1 MKNSKLLWNFMK
13 GNRLKYIGAILSVGL
28 ATFFSTLSPLVI
40 RTTIDSILGGK
51 PMELPEAGVRFVN
64 FLGGKSVLVQNLW
77 ICTILLVII
86 TLVRGIFLFLKGK
99 WSASASEN
107 IAKNIRETLYNHI
120 QHLPYDYHV
129 KCETG
134 DLIQRCTS
142 DVDTVRR
149 FLAMQ
154 LVDIGRA
161 VFILIFSITMMLSLN
176 VKMTLIAMAAVP
188 IIFAY
193 SWVFFNS
200 IKKLFQKA
208 DESEAKMTT
217 ALQENLSGVR
227 VVRAFGRQKYEVDK
241 FNTRSEQFKDLSYKM
256 YALRGNYWAISDFLC
271 MLQTGAVLVFGV
283 YLTARGEMTL
293 GTLFVFTTYEG
304 MLLWPVRQ
312 LGRIL
317 SDAGKMVVS
326 INRISE
332 VLGEKEEQISSEDLK
347 PEVKGNI
354 EFQQV
359 YFEYEKDVPVLDGV
373 SFQVKKG
380 ETVGIMGKTGS
391 GKSSLVHLLARL
403 YDYDRGS
410 IKIDGV
416 ELKDINRKWIR
427 KNIGIVL
434 QEPFLFSKSIK
445 DNISIAKKE
454 AVDKDVFEA
463 ADIAAVHDVIMSFD
477 RGYETLVGEKGVTLS
492 GGQRQ
497 RVAIART
504 VINKSPILIFDD
516 SLSAVDT
523 ETDRAIRKALA
534 KRSKGVTTLI
544 ISHRVS
550 TLKEASKIIVLD
562 KGKIVDM
569 GSHEELIKK
578 DGLYKRIWEIQ
589 SSSEGEHSSGS
600 KVS

>member
-13 GNRLKYIGAILSVGL
+13 GNRLKYIGAIVSVGF
-28 ATFFSTLSPLVI
+28 AIFFSTLAPLVI
-40 RTTIDSILGGK
+40 RTTIDSILGGN
-51 PMELPEAGVRFVN
+51 PMELPDLGVKVVN
-64 FLGGKSVLVQNLW
+64 FLGGKSILVQNIW
-77 ICTILLVII
+77 ICSLLLIII
-86 TLVRGIFLFLKGK
+86 TLIKGIFLFLKGK
-99 WSASASEN
+99 WSASAAEN
-107 IAKNIRETLYNHI
+107 IAKNMRETLYDHI

-129 KCETG
+129 KCKTG

-142 DVDTVRR
+142 DIDTVRR

-161 VFILIFSITMMLSLN
+161 IFVLIFSITMMLSLN

-193 SWVFFNS
+193 SFVFFNG
-200 IKKLFQKA
+200 IKKLFQDA

-241 FNTRSEQFKDLSYKM
+241 FNAKSEEFKDLSYKM

-271 MLQTGAVLVFGV
+271 MLQTGAVLIAGV
-283 YLTARGEMTL
+283 YLTARGDMTL

-317 SDAGKMVVS
+317 SDAGKMTVS
-326 INRISE
+326 IKRINE
-332 VLGEKEEQISSEDLK
+332 VLSEKEEETPLDAAK
-347 PEVKGNI
+347 PEIKGNI
-354 EFQQV
+354 SFEDV
-359 YFEYEKDVPVLDGV
+359 YFEYEKGVPVLDGV
-373 SFQVKKG
+373 SFNIKTG
-380 ETVGIMGKTGS
+380 ETIGIMGKTGS

-403 YDYDRGS
+403 YDYNKGS

-434 QEPFLFSKSIK
+434 QEPFLFSKTIK
-445 DNISIAKKE
+445 DNISLAKRE
-454 AVDKDVFEA
+454 AVDKEIFEA
-463 ADIAAVHDVIMSFD
+463 ANIAAIHDVILGFD

-523 ETDRAIRKALA
+523 ETDRAIRKALS
-534 KRSKGVTTLI
+534 KRSRGVTTLI

-550 TLKEASKIIVLD
+550 TLKEADKIIVLD
-562 KGKIVDM
+562 KGKIASI
-569 GSHEELIKK
+569 GSHEELIKQE
-578 DGLYKRIWEIQ
+578 GLYKRVWEIQ
-589 SSSEGEHSSGS
+589 SSSKADYHNDS